1 MIHVQQR
8 QFVVVNYG
16 QKVYICVRVCERE
29 TPLKGTN
36 HGLSSLEL

>member
-16 QKVYICVRVCERE
+16 QKVYICVRVRE